1 MSWIEIT
8 YRVLFSFVVLLI
20 MTRLMGKEHM
30 ELTVLKKPKFDYV
43 TNKDMPISV
52 KQNRNLPVQ
61 IINNDKIIESVM
73 TEYNLDINWVHSEV
87 KRLGYKDMKDIFY
100 AGINSQGQFFIVPL
114 FKENRY
120 QNH

>member
-61 IINNDKIIESVM
+61 IINNGKIVND
-73 TEYNLDINWVHSEV
+73 TLKVYHFDA
-87 KRLGYKDMKDIFY
+87 K
-100 AGINSQGQFFIVPL
+100 
-114 FKENRY
+114 
-120 QNH
+120 

>member
-43 TNKDMPISV
+43 TNKDMRI
-52 KQNRNLPVQ
+52 
-61 IINNDKIIESVM
+61 
-73 TEYNLDINWVHSEV
+73 Y
-87 KRLGYKDMKDIFY
+87 G
-100 AGINSQGQFFIVPL
+100 
-114 FKENRY
+114 
-120 QNH
+120 

>member
-61 IINNDKIIESVM
+61 IINNGKIIESVM
-73 TEYNLDINWVHSEV
+73 T
-87 KRLGYKDMKDIFY
+87 
-100 AGINSQGQFFIVPL
+100 
-114 FKENRY
+114 
-120 QNH
+120 